1 MNSNV
6 NINMIKLFQNFLC
19 YLLVGSSLPIFANI
33 EIAQK
38 HQIDSLKKLIS
49 INELSE
55 YKVDLLNNLAVYQ
68 IVSAKYDSAKVTL
81 DNSIFLSKELGYKIG
96 EGVAYCN
103 LGRLI
108 AMRGDRFKAINFI
121 DTSIQIHQ
129 DVGDQIGKANSL
141 TQKGINF
148 SFLQKKEEAILCL
161 SQALKIQQGL
171 GNKNGIADIYGAYG
185 LVYDDGINSAK
196 SLDYYFKCIDIKESL
211 QLNFEQEIHLIYAY
225 ANLGFYYW
233 NQQKF
238 DKSIKYSEL
247 AISKMTEIG
256 DKANLSTVNMLIAAS
271 YLEKQEYDKSK
282 IYALRGLEFGKQA
295 NYDYSIGYAC
305 YILAQLHIVAYK
317 ETTGEN
323 NIAYLDSAKHL
334 YRQQELICEKL
345 SNKDGLIR
353 VFQGF
358 AKIHFLKDEFLKAI
372 AFYERSDSI
381 AKRISSLQLRLRAH
395 KSISEAYSKM
405 NNFEKAYI
413 YYKSYDSINDIIES
427 QEKIKAIQEIESENE
442 LKQIKQKE
450 LQEQEALN
458 SRNFLQYSAIFAF
471 LIFLLLFFNLSG
483 MFNVPVLI
491 SKVGIFV
498 TLIICF
504 EFILVYL
511 DPFVDSY
518 TGGSPLFKLLINV
531 FVAAFIYPLQNILE
545 HRMKAK

>member
-6 NINMIKLFQNFLC
+6 NINMIKFFQIFLC
-19 YLLVGSSLPIFANI
+19 YLLVGSSLSIFANI

-96 EGVAYCN
+96 EGIAYRN
-103 LGRLI
+103 LGKLT
-108 AMRGDRFKAINFI
+108 AMMGDRFKAMDFI

-129 DVGDQIGKANSL
+129 EVGDQLGKANSL

-148 SFLQKKEEAILCL
+148 HFLQKKEEAIVCL
-161 SQALKIQQGL
+161 NQALSIQQAL
-171 GNKNGIADIYGAYG
+171 DNQNGIANVYGTFG
-185 LVYDDGINSAK
+185 LIYDDDVNTAK
-196 SLDYYFKCIDIKESL
+196 SLDYYFKCINIKESL
-211 QLNFEQEIHLIYAY
+211 SLNLEEETHLIYAY
-225 ANLGFYYW
+225 ANLALSYSK
-233 NQQKF
+233 QKKI
-238 DKSIKYSEL
+238 DKFNEYSEIAL
-247 AISKMTEIG
+247 RRMNEIG
-256 DKANLSTVNMLIAAS
+256 DMANASIVNMLRAFAN
-271 YLEKQEYDKSK
+271 LEQRKYDLTEH
-282 IYALRGLEFGKQA
+282 YALRSLELGKKA
-295 NYDYSIGYAC
+295 NYDYSIGYA
-305 YILAQLHIVAYK
+305 YYMLAQLQIQAYK
-317 ETTGEN
+317 FEDKN
-323 NIAYLDSAKHL
+323 SMSYLDSAKIL
-334 YRQQELICEKL
+334 FQQQKLICDKI

-353 VFQGF
+353 SLQGL
-358 AKIHFLKDEFLKAI
+358 AKIHLFKNEFSQAI
-372 AFYERSDSI
+372 TLYEKSDTISKSI
-381 AKRISSLQLRLRAH
+381 ASLELRVIAQ
-395 KSISEAYSKM
+395 KGISEAYAKT
-405 NNFEKAYI
+405 NKYKKALHYHKKYI
-413 YYKSYDSINDIIES
+413 SLDNTMKD